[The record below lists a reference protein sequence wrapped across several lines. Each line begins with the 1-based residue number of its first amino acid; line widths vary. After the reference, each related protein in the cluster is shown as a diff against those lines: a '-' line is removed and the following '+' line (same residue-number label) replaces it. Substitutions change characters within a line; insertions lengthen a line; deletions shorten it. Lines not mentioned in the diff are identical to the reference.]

1 MIGSAVWVWRQAG
14 RWRWLECQL
23 LAEWPHAFGSRQGH
37 PHLPS
42 QLAARLQLPPERA
55 TWGHQV
61 HGCNWI
67 WADEGTETLK
77 QKRPGQGISTRSQ
90 ADAVI
95 ARRQGDSAW
104 VCTADCVPIL
114 LASRGWVAA
123 VHAGW
128 RGTAGGIL
136 SKVLREF
143 LRAGIPAA
151 AIRVAIGPSIS
162 GSVYQVSEEVA
173 EQVLKSLPLGL
184 DTRAALLPDPLP
196 GKVRLDL
203 RWVNCAQAQAQGI
216 PSEQIAVSP
225 HCTLS
230 QPQDFFSYRRDG
242 SLKDEQGRHCVQW
255 SGIGLRLSACSSRLC
270 PEERE
275 QQWL

>member
-1 MIGSAVWVWRQAG
+1 MSGSALWVWQQAG

-37 PHLPS
+37 PHPPS

-55 TWGHQV
+55 AWGHQV
-61 HGCNWI
+61 HGCNWV
-67 WADEGTETLK
+67 WADGITETLG
-77 QKRPGQGISTRSQ
+77 QKGERDCSAGQGIPTRSQ

-114 LASRGWVAA
+114 VASQEWVAA
-123 VHAGW
+123 IHAGW
-128 RGTAGGIL
+128 RGTAAGIL
-136 SKVLREF
+136 PKVLQEF

-151 AIRVAIGPSIS
+151 GIRVAIGPSIS
-162 GSVYQVSEEVA
+162 GSVYQVSEAVA
-173 EQVLKSLPLGL
+173 ELVLQSLPPGL
-184 DTRAALLPDPLP
+184 DARAALLPDPLP

-203 RWVNCAQAQAQGI
+203 RWVNGAQAQAQGI
-216 PSEQIAVSP
+216 PPEHIAVSP

-255 SGIGLRLSACSSRLC
+255 SGIGLRS
-270 PEERE
+270 
-275 QQWL
+275 